1 MVTLKAAVFR
11 EFVAHPPR
19 IHHPI
24 SIPPASA
31 AVPIKSSHR
40 SHHAPHSLGTTNTT
54 HRVTRRKSMSSSAVS
69 HAAAVAAIKE
79 VAANGSLD
87 PTPASSDLKHEPAFA
102 KIEDLQAEAISDYPS
117 PPSSLP
123 TPGVSALSTGFRK
136 SSFGTALKDPVL
148 ENTTGEEAEHG
159 AVAVRKGRRS
169 SDGPEEGHSAKGELK
184 CEHCGKGYKHSSCL
198 TKHLWEHT
206 PEWSY
211 TSKLLIS
218 KHQQVQLL
226 EAASILVSMKP
237 NTPPASASS
246 TASYSMMDGSSHD
259 STSEDSPPPM
269 PERTSSPQLA
279 GRSRALSSAGQPT
292 RRHGS
297 HSRAAA
303 PYSRSYQH
311 PPMGSS
317 FGGKITPVASPA
329 SMRPTQALSSGL
341 LSPRSVSGQQDD
353 ESLAAA
359 VQMLSCSFS
368 GTPVLGPTKPALK
381 TGNVPSL
388 PLSSPPNDF
397 RGLGSPRT
405 LTADYITSNPVA
417 QESDIRGTAAK
428 ASNSDENEDVDM
440 DMDDSDNDYHTG
452 RLLRSSH
459 YSGRF
464 GGPNFVVLDN
474 DEKYKPN
481 SATGMKS
488 SPRHDDDEDGVFGK
502 MEE

>member
-1 MVTLKAAVFR
+1 MASSK
-11 EFVAHPPR
+11 VAHPPR

-87 PTPASSDLKHEPAFA
+87 PTPVSFDLKHESVVP
-102 KIEDLQAEAISDYPS
+102 KTEDLQAEAISDYPS
-117 PPSSLP
+117 PPSSFP
-123 TPGVSALSTGFRK
+123 TSGVSALSSGFRK
-136 SSFGTALKDPVL
+136 SSFGTPLKEPL
-148 ENTTGEEAEHG
+148 QENTTEEAEHG
-159 AVAVRKGRRS
+159 VGAVRKGRRS
-169 SDGPEEGHSAKGELK
+169 SDGPEEGHPAKGELK

-246 TASYSMMDGSSHD
+246 TASYSMMDGSSND

-269 PERTSSPQLA
+269 SERTSSPQLP

-311 PPMGSS
+311 PPIGSS
-317 FGGKITPVASPA
+317 FGGKSITPVASPA
-329 SMRPTQALSSGL
+329 SMRPTQVLSSGL

-359 VQMLSCSFS
+359 VQMLSCSFG

-381 TGNVPSL
+381 TGNVPPL

-397 RGLGSPRT
+397 RGLGSPHT
-405 LTADYITSNPVA
+405 LTADYMTSNPVA

-428 ASNSDENEDVDM
+428 ASNGDENEDVDM
-440 DMDDSDNDYHTG
+440 DDSDNDHHTG
-452 RLLRSSH
+452 RFLRSSR

-464 GGPNFVVLDN
+464 DGPDVVVLDN
-474 DEKYKPN
+474 DENYKPN
-481 SATGMKS
+481 SATGMKNS
-488 SPRHDDDEDGVFGK
+488 ARHDDDEDGVFGK

>member
-1 MVTLKAAVFR
+1 MASSK
-11 EFVAHPPR
+11 VAHPPR
-19 IHHPI
+19 IPHSITSP
-24 SIPPASA
+24 IPPASA

-40 SHHAPHSLGTTNTT
+40 SHHAHSLGTTNTT
-54 HRVTRRKSMSSSAVS
+54 HRVTRRKSMSSSAVAHS
-69 HAAAVAAIKE
+69 AAVAAIKE
-79 VAANGSLD
+79 AAANGSLD
-87 PTPASSDLKHEPAFA
+87 SSPINLDLKQEVLNSPNLKPLDGQSDVIA
-102 KIEDLQAEAISDYPS
+102 DYPS
-117 PPSSLP
+117 PPSSFP
-123 TPGVSALSTGFRK
+123 SHGVSALSSGFRK
-136 SSFGTALKDPVL
+136 TSFGTTLKETVS
-148 ENTTGEEAEHG
+148 EHAIGEEVESATG
-159 AVAVRKGRRS
+159 SLRKNRRP
-169 SDGPEEGHSAKGELK
+169 SDGPDDGQHVKGELK

-237 NTPPASASS
+237 NTPPTSASS
-246 TASYSMMDGSSHD
+246 TASYSMMNDSSND

-269 PERTSSPQLA
+269 PERMSSPQPG

-317 FGGKITPVASPA
+317 FGGKSVTLVASPG
-329 SMRPTQALSSGL
+329 SMRPVSVLPSGL
-341 LSPRSVSGQQDD
+341 LSPRSIATSGQDD

-359 VQMLSCSFS
+359 VQMLSCSFG
-368 GTPVLGPTKPALK
+368 GTPVLGPTKATLK
-381 TGNVPSL
+381 NGNVPSL
-388 PLSSPPNDF
+388 PLSSPPNDL

-417 QESDIRGTAAK
+417 QQSGIRGTADYFE
-428 ASNSDENEDVDM
+428 SEDVEM
-440 DMDDSDNDYHTG
+440 DGSDHDQAGKSVQSPSYRARFSGPEVVVEDD
-452 RLLRSSH
+452 
-459 YSGRF
+459 
-464 GGPNFVVLDN
+464 
-474 DEKYKPN
+474 DEENGAAARAK
-481 SATGMKS
+481 
-488 SPRHDDDEDGVFGK
+488 HDDDEDGVFGK

>member
-1 MVTLKAAVFR
+1 MT
-11 EFVAHPPR
+11 
-19 IHHPI
+19 
-24 SIPPASA
+24 
-31 AVPIKSSHR
+31 
-40 SHHAPHSLGTTNTT
+40 
-54 HRVTRRKSMSSSAVS
+54 SSAVS

-79 VAANGSLD
+79 AAANGSLESAAVILD
-87 PTPASSDLKHEPAFA
+87 SKQEALRSPSLKP
-102 KIEDLQAEAISDYPS
+102 EDGSTDAISDYPS
-117 PPSSLP
+117 PPSSFP
-123 TPGVSALSTGFRK
+123 THGISALSTGFRK
-136 SSFGTALKDPVL
+136 SSFGIGTALKEAVP
-148 ENTTGEEAEHG
+148 ENAIGEEGELETELAKKARG
-159 AVAVRKGRRS
+159 P
-169 SDGPEEGHSAKGELK
+169 SDGPEDGQHVKGELK

-246 TASYSMMDGSSHD
+246 TASYSMMNDSSND

-269 PERTSSPQLA
+269 SERISSPGPA

-317 FGGKITPVASPA
+317 FGGKSVTPVASPA
-329 SMRPTQALSSGL
+329 SMRPSQVPPTGL
-341 LSPRSVSGQQDD
+341 LSPRSVSSQHAAQED
-353 ESLAAA
+353 ESLVAA
-359 VQMLSCSFS
+359 VQMLSCSFG
-368 GTPVLGPTKPALK
+368 GTPVLGPTKPGLR
-381 TGNVPSL
+381 TGTVPPL

-405 LTADYITSNPVA
+405 LTTDYITSNPVA
-417 QESDIRGTAAK
+417 QESDIRGTAA
-428 ASNSDENEDVDM
+428 AAFGNIENEDVDM
-440 DMDDSDNDYHTG
+440 DDSDHDNIERPRH
-452 RLLRSSH
+452 SSS
-459 YSGRF
+459 YRARF
-464 GGPNFVVLDN
+464 NGPEVVLEDN
-474 DEKYKPN
+474 DEDEKPA
-481 SATGMKS
+481 SATRGK
-488 SPRHDDDEDGVFGK
+488 HDDDEDGVFGK